1 MADKALQRLAAARKG
16 ALPVLSKPVV
26 AGAPIAPSAPGAPK
40 LALPSNLLGNTF
52 AFFFY
57 SSLTIF
63 ILFLLL
69 TFVHFAITPIFKL
82 TPSDS
87 GIFPISISRGA
98 PSASDWYK
106 KPADANQKAVL
117 GATQSCDFT
126 VCVDVFVDRAYSS
139 TPIPRLLFYR
149 ADSPVEIPD
158 IAKKTSLA
166 SIYNMSNLYAYVDG
180 ITNDLYVC
188 ALTRVNGQVTEECV
202 PKITNIPVN
211 SAFRVLITFMS
222 NYMEV
227 YINGKLQHTHKLK
240 GTPIECTRDF
250 YSPSAKTINTV
261 KVGNL
266 FYWPRMLSSS
276 EATSAGPTLSSDFF
290 INSS

>member
-1 MADKALQRLAAARKG
+1 MSDKAVQRLAAFRKG
-16 ALPVLSKPVV
+16 AAVV
-26 AGAPIAPSAPGAPK
+26 PSVSSAPAPPAPPGASR
-40 LALPSNLLGNTF
+40 LSLPSNWVGSTF

-57 SSLTIF
+57 ASLTLF

-69 TFVHFAITPIFKL
+69 TFIHFAITPIFKL
-82 TPSDS
+82 SPSES
-87 GIFPISISRGA
+87 GILPISIGRGA
-98 PSASDWYK
+98 PSASDWCK

-117 GATQSCDFT
+117 GQTQTCDFT
-126 VCVDVFVDRAYSS
+126 VSVDVFVDRAYSS
-139 TPIPRLLFYR
+139 TPNPRLLFYR
-149 ADSPVEIPD
+149 ADSPVELPD
-158 IAKKTSLA
+158 TAKKTSLA

-188 ALTRVNGQVTEECV
+188 ALTRVNNQVTEECI

-211 SAFRVLITFMS
+211 SAFRVLITFMT

-227 YINGKLQHTHKLK
+227 YVNGKLQQTFKLR
-240 GTPIECTRDF
+240 GTPIECNRDF
-250 YSPSAKTINTV
+250 YAPSAKTINTV

-276 EATSAGPTLSSDFF
+276 EATSAGPTLSSEFF